1 MSKFNVGDIIKA
13 KPEWL
18 GPRETGEERY
28 LVLEDRGNKTLVQYI
43 DVDHVFS
50 LGSTHVYADEWM
62 ELDPNPS
69 DEVLLT
75 VVDMANGKM

>member
-28 LVLEDRGNKTLVQYI
+28 VVLEDRGNKTLVQYI
-43 DVDHVFS
+43 DVNHVFS

-69 DEVLLT
+69 DEVLMT
-75 VVDMANGKM
+75 VMDMVNGKM

>member
-18 GPRETGEERY
+18 GPGETGEERY

-62 ELDPNPS
+62 ELDHTPS
-69 DEVLLT
+69 NGVLMT
-75 VVDMANGKM
+75 VMDMVNGKM

>member
-1 MSKFNVGDIIKA
+1 MSKFKVGDIIKA
-13 KPEWL
+13 KPQWL

-50 LGSTHVYADEWM
+50 LGSTQVYLDDWM
-62 ELDPNPS
+62 ELDLNPS
-69 DEVLLT
+69 NEVLMT
-75 VVDMANGKM
+75 VMDMANGKM

>member
-28 LVLEDRGNKTLVQYI
+28 LVLEDRGNKTLVLYI
-43 DVDHVFS
+43 DVNRVFS

-69 DEVLLT
+69 DEVLRT
-75 VVDMANGKM
+75 VMDMTNGKV